1 MKFWLIYREEDTAK
15 NKAYIETYI
24 RLAPKFGFE
33 CRLVLVSELVCGVKG
48 GKPYITGPEPLP
60 EFAVVRTIDPDLSKH
75 LELCG
80 VRCFNSSEV
89 SRICNNKAYTY
100 AHLSGADIPMPDTV
114 FVKNRDLRSF
124 LATCEKGKV
133 IKSVSGHGGAEVTL
147 YDGEPDRIMTLVHGE
162 DVVVQERIGKKAKDL
177 RVYCLGDRI
186 LACVLRESDED
197 FRANFSLGGNV
208 SLYTLKPL
216 EERLVKRIT
225 DRLKF
230 DLVGIDFL
238 LDENNNLIFNEI
250 EDVVGARMLY
260 KVSDVD
266 IVHEYLAY
274 IRDELDKKGI

>member
-1 MKFWLIYREEDTAK
+1 MVFWLIYREEDTVK
-15 NKAYIETYI
+15 NKAYIESYI
-24 RLAPKFGFE
+24 KLAPDFGLK
-33 CRLVLVSELVCGVKG
+33 CRLVLVSELVCGVED
-48 GKPYITGPEPLP
+48 GKPFVKGPEPLP
-60 EFAVVRTIDPDLSKH
+60 AFAVVRTIDPDLSRH

-100 AHLSGADIPMPDTV
+100 AHLSNHGIPMPNTV
-114 FVKNRDLRSF
+114 FVKNRDLSAF
-124 LATCEKGKV
+124 LPTLECGKV

-147 YDGEPDRIMTLVHGE
+147 YDGDPERILKLVHGD
-162 DVVVQERIGKKAKDL
+162 DVVVQDRIGKKAKDL

-186 LACVLRESDED
+186 LAAVLRESDDD

-208 SLYTLKPL
+208 SLYTLKPH
-216 EERLVKRIT
+216 EIRLVKQIT
-225 DRLKF
+225 ARLKF

-260 KVSDVD
+260 KVSDID
-266 IVHEYLAY
+266 IVDEYLSY
-274 IRDELDKKGI
+274 IREVIG